1 MCMCTHMCMTT
12 KTISIMED
20 AYKILLARKR
30 KNESFSQLIRRE
42 LINKGDIMEFAG
54 SLKKLSDK
62 DISEIK
68 NNIENLRKRSTKE
81 LLRSN

>member
-1 MCMCTHMCMTT
+1 MTT

>member
-1 MCMCTHMCMTT
+1 MCTHMCMVT

-20 AYKILLARKR
+20 AYKILLAKKR

-62 DISEIK
+62 DTSEIK
-68 NNIENLRKRSTKE
+68 KNIENLRKKSTKE
-81 LLRSN
+81 LLGSS

>member
-1 MCMCTHMCMTT
+1 MVT

-20 AYKILLARKR
+20 AYKILLAKKR

-62 DISEIK
+62 DTSEIK
-68 NNIENLRKRSTKE
+68 KNIENLRKKSTKE
-81 LLRSN
+81 LLGSS